1 MLGARKLVFLTDV
14 EGVKGEDGAVIER
27 LDARSARALLASPA
41 VTGGMKPKLR
51 AALDALD
58 AGVTEVLIA
67 GPSLH
72 RAALL
77 EGKGGTHLVAA

>member
-1 MLGARKLVFLTDV
+1 
-14 EGVKGEDGAVIER
+14 VIER
-27 LDARSARALLASPA
+27 LDARAGRALLASPA

-51 AALDALD
+51 AALEAID
-58 AGVTEVLIA
+58 AGVSEVLVA

-77 EGKGGTHLVAA
+77 EGKGGTCLVPA